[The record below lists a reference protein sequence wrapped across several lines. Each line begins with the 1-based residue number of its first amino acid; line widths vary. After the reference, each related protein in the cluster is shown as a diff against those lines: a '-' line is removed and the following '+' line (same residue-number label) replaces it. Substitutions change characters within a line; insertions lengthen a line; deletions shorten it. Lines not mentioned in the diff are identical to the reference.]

1 MVSHAARPALMGKSL
16 VALSPNGLSHVP
28 WTSRRQ
34 RWRRHRASDS
44 CVWELPDIR
53 PSVSLKISMARTG
66 VDGVAATELLVA
78 FRQPALFFSHSS
90 AKNQVQWEI
99 SVPKRRLTLM

>member
-16 VALSPNGLSHVP
+16 VALSPNGISHVT

-34 RWRRHRASDS
+34 HWRRHRASDS
-44 CVWELPDIR
+44 YVWELPDIR

-66 VDGVAATELLVA
+66 VYGAAATELLMA
-78 FRQPALFFSHSS
+78 FPKLALFLAHSN
-90 AKNQVQWEI
+90 AKKQVQWEI
-99 SVPKRRLTLM
+99 SVPKRRLTRM

>member
-1 MVSHAARPALMGKSL
+1 
-16 VALSPNGLSHVP
+16 
-28 WTSRRQ
+28 
-34 RWRRHRASDS
+34 
-44 CVWELPDIR
+44 
-53 PSVSLKISMARTG
+53 MARTG